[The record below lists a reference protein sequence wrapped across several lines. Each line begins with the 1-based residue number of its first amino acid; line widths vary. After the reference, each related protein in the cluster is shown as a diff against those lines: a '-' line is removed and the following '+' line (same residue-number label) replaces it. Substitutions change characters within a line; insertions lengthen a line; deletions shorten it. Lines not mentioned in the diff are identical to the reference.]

1 MPHAANIEIVPSPIV
16 HDQST
21 LHGTR
26 QHVEALKHRTEP
38 IVDSTEDNP
47 LFKYDKVENTYDMIL
62 IYDFYPVYFVNSSLT
77 ALPALPGRVF
87 EFEMTYFCIIGDK
100 VGFGMIASVFDAI

>member
-1 MPHAANIEIVPSPIV
+1 MRKRKKYQSNLYHECPIHKSEFSVPHAANIEIVPSPIV

-47 LFKYDKVENTYDMIL
+47 LFKYDKVYYSFVQYKFKFKALIL
-62 IYDFYPVYFVNSSLT
+62 YLDYYTFLFLT
-77 ALPALPGRVF
+77 KL
-87 EFEMTYFCIIGDK
+87 
-100 VGFGMIASVFDAI
+100 